1 MTAPTTPT
9 EQTRFDEA
17 LAETAAELEVIAT
30 DTLAE
35 EAGALADPKRDDT
48 W

>member
-9 EQTRFDEA
+9 EQDRFDQT
-17 LAETAAELEVIAT
+17 LAETAPQLDVIAT
-30 DTLAE
+30 ETLAE
-35 EAGALADPKRDDT
+35 EAGALADPTRDDA